1 MPRSKFFLAPL
12 LAVALFGRAASALW
26 ALPVSP
32 SGLEQRIVVFSKA
45 TSPATRLSLIEKA
58 GGHVV
63 EDLWLIDALS
73 VAVPSAQVQAVE
85 ETLSSF
91 PQVRRIEKDFAQG
104 WLLKEPPAQAQE
116 PAAPSLP
123 WNIKRVRAPQ
133 AWAATRGAGV
143 KVAVL
148 DTGADLKHPGLKI
161 AGGYNAVERG
171 AAPPADDVGH
181 GTHVSGIIAAQ
192 DVGRGVIGA
201 APEAEVYAVKV
212 LSKGAGNFTTII
224 AGLQWCLANRMDV
237 ANMSFGAKTGSRA
250 LAEAVR
256 NASAAGLTLVAAAGN
271 TDEPVVFPAAYPEAI
286 AVGASD
292 IKDRVP
298 DWSARGPELALVAP
312 GAEIRSTKMG
322 GDYQF
327 KEGTSLSAPHVS
339 GLAALL
345 ISARGKLDPPAV
357 RRALQDAAA
366 PLAQAPAEKQG
377 AGLPD
382 GAKLVL
388 PGP

>member
-1 MPRSKFFLAPL
+1 MRKGMLRPVLALAFLACSLFSLQAAPGAA
-12 LAVALFGRAASALW
+12 AV
-26 ALPVSP
+26 
-32 SGLEQRIVVFSKA
+32 EQRIVVFSKGTPLA
-45 TSPATRLSLIEKA
+45 KRLSLVEQA
-58 GGHVV
+58 GGSVT
-63 EDLWLIDALS
+63 DNLWIIDALS
-73 VAVPSAQVQAVE
+73 VAVPAVE
-85 ETLSSF
+85 VRSLEEKLSSS
-91 PQVRRIEKDFAQG
+91 PYIRSIEKDFDQD
-104 WLLKEPPAQAQE
+104 WLLQEPPPPSPQE
-116 PAAPSLP
+116 FPGTPSLP

-133 AWAATRGAGV
+133 AWAVTRGAGV

-181 GTHVSGIIAAQ
+181 GTHVLGIIAAQ
-192 DVGRGVIGA
+192 DVGRGVIGV
-201 APEAEVYAVKV
+201 APEAEAYTVKV
-212 LSKGAGNFTTII
+212 LSKGSGNFTTII
-224 AGLQWCLANRMDV
+224 AGLQWCLTYKMDV
-237 ANMSFGAKTGSRA
+237 ANMSFGAKAGSRA

-256 NASAAGLTLVAAAGN
+256 NAAAAGLTLVAAAGN
-271 TDEPVVFPAAYPEAI
+271 TDEPVVFPAAYPEVI

-292 IKDRVP
+292 MKNQVP

-312 GAEIRSTKMG
+312 GVEIRSTRMG

-327 KEGTSLSAPHVS
+327 KEGTSMSSPHVS

-345 ISARGKLDPPAV
+345 VSAQGKPDPRSI
-357 RRALQDAAA
+357 RRFLQAAA
-366 PLAQAPAEKQG
+366 TPLAQAPAEKQG

-388 PGP
+388 PAP